1 MDSSHLVGQ
10 FDFAFGNA
18 AKDSVGKV
26 LLTWA
31 ACGGIWN
38 SCPYE
43 KLRKIEEGL
52 FSSNSVF

>member
-1 MDSSHLVGQ
+1 MDSNHLVGQ

-26 LLTWA
+26 LLKRP

-38 SCPYE
+38 I
-43 KLRKIEEGL
+43 RKMAEGL
-52 FSSNSVF
+52 FSSSSVF